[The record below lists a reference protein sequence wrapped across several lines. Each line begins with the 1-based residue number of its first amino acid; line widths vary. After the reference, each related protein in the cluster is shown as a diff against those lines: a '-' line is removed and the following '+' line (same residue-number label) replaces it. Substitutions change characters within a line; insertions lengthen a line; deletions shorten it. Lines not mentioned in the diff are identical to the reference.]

1 LEGLVIL
8 IDTPALVWLAAEPDR
23 LSDAARAAIRDAGS
37 SGGLAVA
44 SITVWELAMLLAT
57 GRIRAPGTIESGVRL
72 ILESTGASV
81 RETTFAIAAL
91 ASELPEEFPKDPA
104 DRLIAATA
112 MVEGV
117 PLVTSNERIR
127 EHPRV
132 RAIW

>member
-1 LEGLVIL
+1 VVIL
-8 IDTPALVWLAAEPDR
+8 LDTPALVWLAAEPDR
-23 LSDAARAAIRDAGS
+23 LSEDAQAAIRGAGS

-44 SITVWELAMLLAT
+44 SITVWELAMLLAA
-57 GRIRAPGTIESGVRL
+57 GRIRAPGTIESGIRL
-72 ILESTGASV
+72 ILERTGASV
-81 RETTFAIAAL
+81 REATVAIAAL

-112 MVEGV
+112 IVEGL

-127 EHPRV
+127 AHARV